1 MRVSFLSVDYCLS
14 FSSARRSRQAKAE
27 SQKCLSNLAK
37 KWCLKF
43 RAVFHFL
50 GASKVGDF
58 YLLTQIYLQ
67 NIVLY
72 AEYRGAV
79 RVVPDAEMV
88 LQPSLLAVLCC
99 QTQQT
104 CRRAQSRR
112 YRSTTSSS
120 TLLQSARG
128 SLRFGRGL
136 IFPDLCEYAVSL
148 LLSFGTLIPFCFT
161 FFCPEEPVGGLW
173 WGVCCCAGRLRRGC
187 AVFDTKMIL
196 TVNRKLRL
204 PVT

>member
-1 MRVSFLSVDYCLS
+1 MRVSFLSFDYCLL

-43 RAVFHFL
+43 RAVFRFL
-50 GASKVGDF
+50 GASKVGNF

-67 NIVLY
+67 NVILY
-72 AEYRGAV
+72 AKYQGTV
-79 RVVPDAEMV
+79 RVIPDAEMV
-88 LQPSLLAVLCC
+88 LQPSLLAMLCC
-99 QTQQT
+99 QTEHT
-104 CRRAQSRR
+104 CRRVQSHR
-112 YRSTTSSS
+112 YQSTTSSS
-120 TLLQSARG
+120 ALLRSVRR

-161 FFCPEEPVGGLW
+161 LLCPEELVGGLW
-173 WGVCCCAGRLRRGC
+173 RGVCCCAGRLRRGC

-204 PVT
+204 LVT